1 MPPRREPQKGARDDD
16 EPMLYSE
23 TVKARMLRRL
33 VGPGAV
39 SANVLARDSGISQS
53 TLSKWLREAGS
64 VPVMP
69 EKDRPPKP
77 EPKESATVPRR
88 SQDWSTED
96 KLRALVETSALD
108 EEALGEYLRRHGLH
122 REVLEQWRADARE
135 ALEGPGAR
143 RRRSAAEGKR
153 IKELERELRK
163 KEKALAETAALLVL
177 RKKLNA
183 LWGDGDDDTDGKN
196 EP

>member
-16 EPMLYSE
+16 ESMLYSE
-23 TVKARMLRRL
+23 TIKARMLRRL

-39 SANVLARDSGISQS
+39 SANVLARDTGISQS

-64 VPVMP
+64 VPAMP
-69 EKDRPPKP
+69 EKDKPPKP
-77 EPKESATVPRR
+77 EPKESARR

-96 KLRALVETSALD
+96 KLRALVETNALD

-122 REVLEQWRADARE
+122 REVLEQWRADAQE
-135 ALEGPGAR
+135 ALEGPRAR